1 LGGIGD
7 YQNRAQFID
16 GQTHSAI
23 AVMCIH
29 HGTPLPMWATIGI
42 VV

>member
-1 LGGIGD
+1 VGIGD
-7 YQNRAQFID
+7 YQNRAQFIRW
-16 GQTHSAI
+16 TPSAI
-23 AVMCIH
+23 AVMYIH